1 MAKNKR
7 GDPLKRDDC
16 IQPQLPPLEKVHIL
30 LPMDKNESLK
40 NLDDVLREWTSTRMG
55 RRTFLA
61 SIPFLMAACATE
73 QHRTREGN
81 LRGDETS
88 LSFQD
93 EERLAQE
100 ALPQMTQD
108 YPPVDNPA
116 LQSYVSNLG
125 RKIVL
130 ANNLQGKP
138 YKYNFTAVD
147 VEYPNAFALP
157 AGTIFVTAPLIAMTE
172 SEAEL
177 AGVIGHEI
185 GHVKARHTAI
195 RMELAKKEQSK
206 TLLYSIGGGVIGGAV
221 GAGLGKLLCQKND
234 DQCMEK
240 AVRYG
245 VAAGAGGGL
254 LIQKY
259 AFMANSRE
267 DEMEADR
274 IGFRTSVQAGYDK
287 DKVGLF
293 YAKLLKIE
301 EQNKGKKDPLM
312 ASLADAMSTH
322 PPSKERVVQME
333 ELAQT
338 TAINPKAITS
348 TSEYEKA
355 RSICA
360 KLIK

>member
-1 MAKNKR
+1 M
-7 GDPLKRDDC
+7 
-16 IQPQLPPLEKVHIL
+16 EKQ
-30 LPMDKNESLK
+30 ESLK
-40 NLDDVLREWTSTRMG
+40 SLDVVLREWTSTRMG
-55 RRTFLA
+55 RRAFLA
-61 SIPFLMAACATE
+61 SIPGLMAACATE
-73 QHRTREGN
+73 KHRNREGN
-81 LRGDETS
+81 LKGDETS

-93 EERLAQE
+93 EEQLAQE
-100 ALPQMTQD
+100 ALPQMMQD
-108 YPPVDNPA
+108 YPPVGNPA
-116 LQSYVSNLG
+116 LQTYLNNLG

-130 ANNLQGKP
+130 ANNLQENP
-138 YKYNFTAVD
+138 YKYKFTAVD

-157 AGTIFVTAPLIAMTE
+157 AGTIFVTTPLIAMTE

-185 GHVKARHTAI
+185 GHVKARHSAI
-195 RMELAKKEQSK
+195 RMELAKKEQNKS
-206 TLLYSIGGGVIGGAV
+206 LLYSIGGGVIGGAV
-221 GAGLGKLLCQKND
+221 GAGLGKLLCQQND
-234 DQCMEK
+234 NQWREK
-240 AVRYG
+240 AIRYG
-245 VAAGAGGGL
+245 IGAGAGGGL

-301 EQNKGKKDPLM
+301 ELNKGKKDALM

-322 PPSKERVVQME
+322 PPSKERVIQME
-333 ELAQT
+333 ELAQAT
-338 TAINPKAITS
+338 PSNPNAITS
-348 TSEYEKA
+348 TLEYEKA

-360 KLIK
+360 KIKK

>member
-1 MAKNKR
+1 M
-7 GDPLKRDDC
+7 
-16 IQPQLPPLEKVHIL
+16 EKQ
-30 LPMDKNESLK
+30 ESLK
-40 NLDDVLREWTSTRMG
+40 SLDVVLREWTSTRMG
-55 RRTFLA
+55 RRAFLA
-61 SIPFLMAACATE
+61 SIPGLMAACATE
-73 QHRTREGN
+73 QHRNREGN
-81 LRGDETS
+81 LKGDETS

-93 EERLAQE
+93 EEQLAQE
-100 ALPQMTQD
+100 ALPQMMQD
-108 YPPVDNPA
+108 YPPVGNPA
-116 LQSYVSNLG
+116 LQTYLNNLG

-130 ANNLQGKP
+130 ANNLQENP
-138 YKYNFTAVD
+138 YKYKFTAVD

-157 AGTIFVTAPLIAMTE
+157 AGTIFVTTPLIAMTE

-185 GHVKARHTAI
+185 GHVKARHSAI
-195 RMELAKKEQSK
+195 RMELAKKEQNKS
-206 TLLYSIGGGVIGGAV
+206 LLYSIGGGVIGGAV
-221 GAGLGKLLCQKND
+221 GAGLGKLLCQQND
-234 DQCMEK
+234 NQCREK
-240 AVRYG
+240 AIRYG
-245 VAAGAGGGL
+245 IVAGAGGGL

-301 EQNKGKKDPLM
+301 ELNKGKKDALM

-322 PPSKERVVQME
+322 PPSKERVIQME
-333 ELAQT
+333 ELAQAT
-338 TAINPKAITS
+338 PSNPNAITS
-348 TSEYEKA
+348 TLEYEKA

-360 KLIK
+360 KIKK